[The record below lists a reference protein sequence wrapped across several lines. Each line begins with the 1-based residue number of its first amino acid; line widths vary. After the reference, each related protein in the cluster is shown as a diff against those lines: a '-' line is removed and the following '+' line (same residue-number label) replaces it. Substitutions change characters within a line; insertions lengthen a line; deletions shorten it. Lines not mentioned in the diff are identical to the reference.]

1 MRSQRDFKGKTRDN
15 GEKQPNVSVS
25 VTWSQLANRSEADA
39 VESML
44 FVRYFSNLIQNSEP

>member
-1 MRSQRDFKGKTRDN
+1 MRPQRDFKADTQDK

-25 VTWSQLANRSEADA
+25 VTWSPLANRSKADA

-44 FVRYFSNLIQNSEP
+44 FVRYFSNFILNSEP